1 MGEKLNP
8 FGIRNGEIITIGDV
22 PESEKGLKCNCVCP
36 NCGGVFQARMGNVR
50 EWHFAHTKDGCDS
63 EIAFLRGLYMLL
75 KRYIDEKNA
84 IPLPSITLYAT
95 LGETEEINKENCL
108 NYVTIQKTY
117 SCNYKQPVR
126 TAKRCTFIS
135 CEIVNCDE
143 KSIYLLAKTKKK
155 KLAIII
161 EPPKISCNGLKRSDI
176 DEDVCLKLNLKSIDY
191 QELTKLETVF
201 SLFNNEAYY
210 KWDKNITT
218 IYKYLDDI
226 AKANR
231 DFVKEKEEQER
242 RLRKQKE
249 QRKKGKQRQKS
260 IVDDLHKSKKRINSI
275 AERLKPLEMLKE
287 KFYQAKEY
295 NDSDFSIDG
304 LLAFEI
310 FLTEIKHLDNY
321 AIGLLEAE
329 CVFEKTQS
337 FPIYDHWQNEWK
349 KCSVCDKLVR
359 CDCCF
364 MDEDKVLC
372 EKCSVC

>member
-1 MGEKLNP
+1 MGEILNP
-8 FGIRNGEIITIGDV
+8 FGIRNGEIIAIRDV
-22 PESEKGLKCNCVCP
+22 SESEKGLKCNCVCP

-84 IPLPSITLYAT
+84 IPLPSITLYAV

-117 SCNYKQPVR
+117 SCNYIQQVR

-135 CEIVNCDE
+135 CEIVNCN
-143 KSIYLLAKTKKK
+143 KKPIYLLAKTEKK

-176 DEDVCLKLNLKSIDY
+176 DEDACLKLNLKSIDY

-210 KWDKNITT
+210 KWGKNITT

-231 DFVKEKEEQER
+231 DFIKEKEEQEQR
-242 RLRKQKE
+242 CREQKQQNQKE
-249 QRKKGKQRQKS
+249 REKKENERRQQEKQNNMMRDLHYAFAIIKRNGTMNNSTFLKNEKLSQQNTFEREYMDRYNYVKDKFNQQERQIYDYAGKRWIQCEQCGKIKEADDFSSYGGKNHINLGICSECSRKSRQK
-260 IVDDLHKSKKRINSI
+260 I
-275 AERLKPLEMLKE
+275 
-287 KFYQAKEY
+287 
-295 NDSDFSIDG
+295 
-304 LLAFEI
+304 
-310 FLTEIKHLDNY
+310 
-321 AIGLLEAE
+321 
-329 CVFEKTQS
+329 
-337 FPIYDHWQNEWK
+337 
-349 KCSVCDKLVR
+349 
-359 CDCCF
+359 
-364 MDEDKVLC
+364 
-372 EKCSVC
+372 